1 MHSGLETFDAV
12 HIALPQIIESHA
24 SNRARDTA
32 IVCGDVRL
40 SWEEFDSRL
49 NAFANVLTA
58 CGIGRDERVVVLGSN
73 SIDTIVAIFGT
84 IKAGACVVPLSTM
97 LSPDQLAV
105 MIADAGTRMVCV
117 SQACEA
123 LIAAKRESITSVPQA
138 GWLALDF
145 AADGWRS
152 YQSLAAQ
159 VQSSHID
166 RTYDP
171 SEPCIIIY
179 SSGTTGLPKG
189 IVHSHYSRH
198 QLAHLCALEMRFN
211 CRSRALT
218 TTSVYSMGTFL
229 MMLPV
234 LFVGGTLI
242 VMPKFSTGGFLSLV
256 QTERVTHS
264 FMVPS
269 QFTMLFNEQVPVPAQ
284 LATIECL
291 LSAGSPLRPELKA
304 RILEQ
309 ITPNLFE
316 LYGNS
321 EGFATMLKP
330 EEQAEHGHTVGR
342 PFIGYDMRII
352 GTDSNVVPPGKAGE
366 IVGYGGSL
374 MTCYHNRPE
383 ETAQAI
389 WHHSSRR
396 TFVRTGDIGSVDN
409 LGFLTIVDRKKD
421 MIISGGFNV
430 FPVDIE
436 KVISLHEAVLD
447 VAVIGI
453 PHPKWDETP
462 FAFVIRRSG
471 HRATADELL
480 QWVNGRVARTQRVY
494 GIEFVEEFP
503 RNALGKVLKR
513 VLRETYAQM

>member
-1 MHSGLETFDAV
+1 
-12 HIALPQIIESHA
+12 
-24 SNRARDTA
+24 
-32 IVCGDVRL
+32 
-40 SWEEFDSRL
+40 
-49 NAFANVLTA
+49 
-58 CGIGRDERVVVLGSN
+58 
-73 SIDTIVAIFGT
+73 
-84 IKAGACVVPLSTM
+84 
-97 LSPDQLAV
+97 
-105 MIADAGTRMVCV
+105 MIADAGARMVCV

-171 SEPCIIIY
+171 NEPCIIIY

-198 QLAHLCALEMRFN
+198 QLAHLCALEMRFS

-304 RILEQ
+304 RILER

>member
-1 MHSGLETFDAV
+1 
-12 HIALPQIIESHA
+12 
-24 SNRARDTA
+24 
-32 IVCGDVRL
+32 
-40 SWEEFDSRL
+40 
-49 NAFANVLTA
+49 
-58 CGIGRDERVVVLGSN
+58 
-73 SIDTIVAIFGT
+73 
-84 IKAGACVVPLSTM
+84 
-97 LSPDQLAV
+97 
-105 MIADAGTRMVCV
+105 
-117 SQACEA
+117 
-123 LIAAKRESITSVPQA
+123 
-138 GWLALDF
+138 
-145 AADGWRS
+145 
-152 YQSLAAQ
+152 
-159 VQSSHID
+159 
-166 RTYDP
+166 
-171 SEPCIIIY
+171 
-179 SSGTTGLPKG
+179 
-189 IVHSHYSRH
+189 
-198 QLAHLCALEMRFN
+198 
-211 CRSRALT
+211 
-218 TTSVYSMGTFL
+218 
-229 MMLPV
+229 
-234 LFVGGTLI
+234 
-242 VMPKFSTGGFLSLV
+242 
-256 QTERVTHS
+256 
-264 FMVPS
+264 
-269 QFTMLFNEQVPVPAQ
+269 MLFNEQVPVPAQ

-304 RILEQ
+304 RILER

-352 GTDSNVVPPGKAGE
+352 GTDSNVVPTGMAGE